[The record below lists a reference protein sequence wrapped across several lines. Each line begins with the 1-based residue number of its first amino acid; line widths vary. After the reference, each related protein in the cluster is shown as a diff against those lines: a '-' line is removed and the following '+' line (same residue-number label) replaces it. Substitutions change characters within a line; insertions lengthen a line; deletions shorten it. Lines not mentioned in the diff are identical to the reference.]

1 LPVEKVGDFLAH
13 EKEIYAASE
22 IKRPE
27 PELADTTTNENGSE
41 VTTKIVWEDE
51 WKSHKV
57 KKGETLKSIAS
68 KYGVSSSDVKKW
80 NKMSSST
87 VKIGQ
92 SLKIKVRVKKTIT
105 VPAPKDEKVEGGQA
119 ENKMSEEEA
128 KKKAE
133 EEAKKKAADEAK
145 RKADEEAKK
154 KQQQTDAKVEYVY
167 HTVKSGETLS
177 KIANTH
183 KVSVDSIVKLN
194 KGLNP
199 NKLMVGQKIKV
210 KKKK

>member
-1 LPVEKVGDFLAH
+1 
-13 EKEIYAASE
+13 
-22 IKRPE
+22 
-27 PELADTTTNENGSE
+27 
-41 VTTKIVWEDE
+41 
-51 WKSHKV
+51 
-57 KKGETLKSIAS
+57 
-68 KYGVSSSDVKKW
+68 
-80 NKMSSST
+80 
-87 VKIGQ
+87 
-92 SLKIKVRVKKTIT
+92 
-105 VPAPKDEKVEGGQA
+105 
-119 ENKMSEEEA
+119 MSEEEA

-133 EEAKKKAADEAK
+133 EEAKKKAADDAK